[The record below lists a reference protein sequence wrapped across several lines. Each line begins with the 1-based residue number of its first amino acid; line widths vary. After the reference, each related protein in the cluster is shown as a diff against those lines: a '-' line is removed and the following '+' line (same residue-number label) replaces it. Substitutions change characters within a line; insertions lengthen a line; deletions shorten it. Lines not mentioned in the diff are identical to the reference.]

1 MKEKTPMSIRRILI
15 ILLFTLLSCEQHV
28 SKQLSQA
35 ESLLHDNPVQSLAL
49 IQTIDPQTLRQHK
62 TQAYYALIVSAALD
76 KNYIDV
82 KSDSLINQAVN
93 YYDSHH
99 DRHHSMLAWYYE
111 GIVLKNNHSY
121 PSAIVAFD
129 KADKLAEQENNQF
142 QRGLIHRNIADIF
155 NRTNN
160 NVEAI
165 RSRKKAI
172 HFFKQADAPLYLAY
186 AELALAI
193 DLFNTQDLHAAD
205 SVLRSIQSKY
215 KDHNLLLQSNLLQ
228 ANILVK
234 NNIHLE
240 EALALYQKTPLQS
253 QRLMHYAYRAL
264 AFDRL
269 SQIDSA
275 EYWFLKGYSLCR
287 DQADSATLDYMKS
300 KVVLA
305 HGQPKEAY
313 FLVDHAASVQDSL
326 TRVLLQQSVSSA
338 QRDYYKS
345 ETLLREEKIQSMRQ
359 RTIFGIVFGILL
371 ISLLAMSAVIQ
382 SRKKDQLLQK
392 QMARLALEER
402 ELERVNR
409 DNAHLVGSLFSEKI
423 DHLDRLSDSY
433 FKMDEG
439 KDKELAFKQI
449 KELVSTIR
457 KDDNLFL
464 SLEKD
469 LDRYCNGIM
478 SKLSSQVPRISGDNR
493 RIIALFFAGYSY
505 EIVKLILNK
514 MSVESLKTAR
524 SRFRKEIKES
534 GAPDTD
540 LFLKMLEMKKR
551 PQIGTNENIG
561 DC

>member
-1 MKEKTPMSIRRILI
+1 MKRTLVLLLFFVLYLHSCNRGITHQLEIAADILDLYPDSALVIMRRIEPLSLI
-15 ILLFTLLSCEQHV
+15 
-28 SKQLSQA
+28 SQSQKA
-35 ESLLHDNPVQSLAL
+35 
-49 IQTIDPQTLRQHK
+49 R
-62 TQAYYALIVSAALD
+62 YALLMSKALD

-82 KSDSLINQAVN
+82 RSDSLIMIAVN
-93 YYDSHH
+93 YYSEKGSAGDK
-99 DRHHSMLAWYYE
+99 MLSWYYL
-111 GIVLKNNHSY
+111 GIVQFNAEDYVQSVLSLEK
-121 PSAIVAFD
+121 
-129 KADKLAEQENNQF
+129 AEQEANIVGDNLQL
-142 QRGLIHRNIADIF
+142 GLIFRNKANIYSL
-155 NRTNN
+155 TNN
-160 NVEAI
+160 NSAAIDNRIKAIEFFEKAGAKPYKEFAELSLAIDYSNQSDYSKADSLLTILLRDADNPILLSQCSIRKAGILVEQNQRPQEAI
-165 RSRKKAI
+165 RLYRNNPRYLYRFLDYA
-172 HFFKQADAPLYLAY
+172 YLAE
-186 AELALAI
+186 AFEMLG
-193 DLFNTQDLHAAD
+193 QRD
-205 SVLRSIQSKY
+205 SSDY
-215 KDHNLLLQSNLLQ
+215 W
-228 ANILVK
+228 
-234 NNIHLE
+234 
-240 EALALYQKTPLQS
+240 
-253 QRLMHYAYRAL
+253 
-264 AFDRL
+264 L
-269 SQIDSA
+269 S
-275 EYWFLKGYSLCR
+275 EGYNQCVN
-287 DQADSATLDYMKS
+287 QPDSATLDYLKS
-300 KVVLA
+300 RIEYSRE
-305 HGQPKEAY
+305 HYEEA
-313 FLVDHAASVQDSL
+313 FHLVDHATNVQDSL
-326 TRVLLQQSVSSA
+326 TRLLLQQSVSSSL
-338 QRDYYKS
+338 RDYYKS
-345 ETLLREEKIQSMRQ
+345 ETLLQEEKIQSMRQ
-359 RTIFGIVFGILL
+359 RTLFGIVFGIL
-371 ISLLAMSAVIQ
+371 IMSLLAMTAVIR

-505 EIVKLILNK
+505 ETVKLILNK
-514 MSVESLKTAR
+514 VSVESLKTAR

-551 PQIGTNENIG
+551 PQAGTNENIV

>member
-1 MKEKTPMSIRRILI
+1 MKRTLVLLLFFVLYLHSCNRGITHQLEIAADILDLYPDSALVIMRRIEPLSLI
-15 ILLFTLLSCEQHV
+15 
-28 SKQLSQA
+28 SQSQKA
-35 ESLLHDNPVQSLAL
+35 
-49 IQTIDPQTLRQHK
+49 R
-62 TQAYYALIVSAALD
+62 YALLMSKALD

-82 KSDSLINQAVN
+82 RSDSLIMIAVN
-93 YYDSHH
+93 YYSEKGSAGDK
-99 DRHHSMLAWYYE
+99 MLSWYYL
-111 GIVLKNNHSY
+111 GIVQFNAEDYVQSVLSLEK
-121 PSAIVAFD
+121 
-129 KADKLAEQENNQF
+129 AEQEANIVGDNLQL
-142 QRGLIHRNIADIF
+142 GLIFRNKANIYSL
-155 NRTNN
+155 TNN
-160 NVEAI
+160 NSAAIDNRIKAIEFFEKAGAKPYKEFAELSLAIDYSNQSDYSKADSLLTILLRDADNPILLSQCSIRKAGILVEQNQRPQEAI
-165 RSRKKAI
+165 RLYRNNPRYLYRFLDYA
-172 HFFKQADAPLYLAY
+172 YLAE
-186 AELALAI
+186 AFEMLG
-193 DLFNTQDLHAAD
+193 QRD
-205 SVLRSIQSKY
+205 SSDY
-215 KDHNLLLQSNLLQ
+215 W
-228 ANILVK
+228 
-234 NNIHLE
+234 
-240 EALALYQKTPLQS
+240 
-253 QRLMHYAYRAL
+253 
-264 AFDRL
+264 L
-269 SQIDSA
+269 S
-275 EYWFLKGYSLCR
+275 EGYNQCVN
-287 DQADSATLDYMKS
+287 QPDSATLDYLKS
-300 KVVLA
+300 RIEYSRE
-305 HGQPKEAY
+305 HYEEA
-313 FLVDHAASVQDSL
+313 FHLVDHATNVQDSL
-326 TRVLLQQSVSSA
+326 TRLLLQQSVSSSL
-338 QRDYYKS
+338 RDYYKS

-371 ISLLAMSAVIQ
+371 MSLLAMTAVIR

-505 EIVKLILNK
+505 ETVKLILNK
-514 MSVESLKTAR
+514 VSVESLKTAR
-524 SRFRKEIKES
+524 SRFRKEIKDS

-540 LFLKMLEMKKR
+540 FFLKMLEMKKR
-551 PQIGTNENIG
+551 PQAGTNENIV

>member
-1 MKEKTPMSIRRILI
+1 MKRTLVLLLFFVLYLHSCNRGITHQLEIAADILDLYPDSALVIMRRIEPLSLI
-15 ILLFTLLSCEQHV
+15 
-28 SKQLSQA
+28 SQSQKA
-35 ESLLHDNPVQSLAL
+35 
-49 IQTIDPQTLRQHK
+49 R
-62 TQAYYALIVSAALD
+62 YALLMSKALD

-82 KSDSLINQAVN
+82 RSDSLIMIAVN
-93 YYDSHH
+93 YYSEKGSAGDK
-99 DRHHSMLAWYYE
+99 MLSWYYL
-111 GIVLKNNHSY
+111 GIVQFNAEDYVQSVLSLEK
-121 PSAIVAFD
+121 
-129 KADKLAEQENNQF
+129 AEQEANIVGDNLQL
-142 QRGLIHRNIADIF
+142 GLIFRNKANIYSL
-155 NRTNN
+155 TNN
-160 NVEAI
+160 NSAAIDNRIKAIEFFEKAGAKPYKEFAELSLAIDYSNQSDYSKADSLLTILLRDADNPILLSQCSIRKAGILVEQNQRPQEAI
-165 RSRKKAI
+165 RLYRNNPRYLYRFLDYA
-172 HFFKQADAPLYLAY
+172 YLAE
-186 AELALAI
+186 AFEMLG
-193 DLFNTQDLHAAD
+193 QRD
-205 SVLRSIQSKY
+205 SSDY
-215 KDHNLLLQSNLLQ
+215 W
-228 ANILVK
+228 
-234 NNIHLE
+234 
-240 EALALYQKTPLQS
+240 
-253 QRLMHYAYRAL
+253 
-264 AFDRL
+264 L
-269 SQIDSA
+269 S
-275 EYWFLKGYSLCR
+275 EGYNQCVN
-287 DQADSATLDYMKS
+287 QPDSATLDYLKS
-300 KVVLA
+300 RIEYSRE
-305 HGQPKEAY
+305 HYEEA
-313 FLVDHAASVQDSL
+313 FHLVDHATNVQDSL
-326 TRVLLQQSVSSA
+326 TRLLLQQSVSSSL
-338 QRDYYKS
+338 RDYYKS

-371 ISLLAMSAVIQ
+371 MSLLAMTAVIR

-505 EIVKLILNK
+505 ETVKLILNK
-514 MSVESLKTAR
+514 VSVESLKTAR

-540 LFLKMLEMKKR
+540 FFLKMLEMKKR
-551 PQIGTNENIG
+551 PQAGTNENIV